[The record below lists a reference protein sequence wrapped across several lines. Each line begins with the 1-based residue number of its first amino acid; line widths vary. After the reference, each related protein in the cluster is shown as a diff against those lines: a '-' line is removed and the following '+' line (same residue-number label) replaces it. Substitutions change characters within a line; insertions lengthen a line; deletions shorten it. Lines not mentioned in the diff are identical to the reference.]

1 MSSFYLE
8 PVDIV
13 YAAALAYLIFTMV
26 RWLWKKSGNKTARE
40 KEELYN
46 KMLTNGALNK
56 CYELFPLEE
65 VDFDG
70 KTFVKGENVNIKTL
84 NHRILEG
91 MLVGRDDKGRLCVI
105 TDRYVIVHDI
115 KEIFEMHRVG

>member
-1 MSSFYLE
+1 M
-8 PVDIV
+8 DIV

-40 KEELYN
+40 KEDLYN

-70 KTFVKGENVNIKTL
+70 KTFIKGEKVNIKTL